1 MAKRR
6 RFWLIGLLVVTLVA
20 SGTWSWSRASVMAQ
34 DNTNL
39 LTNGSLERPY
49 YGQGASTRT
58 VPQGWNLWVGAG
70 APEAFPH
77 TDRLQVLDGEVAWNV
92 KQGYTAFTAAGYQ
105 RVGGLQ
111 AGETVTLTGFG
122 WVYTCNDTTTSCII
136 SDPPYRRSDP
146 SAGAVIKVGIDP
158 TGGTDPN
165 AATVQWSASAS
176 PYDQWAQMNVSAA
189 VTADA
194 VTVFLYMS
202 QAKGLA
208 LNNVYWDKI
217 SLVRSAP
224 AATPTAQYAP
234 FVVPQSVRPDG
245 SIVHVVQAG
254 DTLSAIVYAYREYNV
269 TAESIAALNTGLK
282 PNTRVLQIGQEIV
295 ILPPGSVDPATG
307 KLLPQGAS
315 SAPSTSVGTPVGTP
329 ATPTAPT
336 PISSPTPVPGQGEG
350 VAVAQNST
358 PVPAEGQ
365 QEIPPVTYVAVRA
378 SYYPFEHGAMFWLE
392 DVDQVYVLTNG
403 TTPLD
408 GTFKAFR
415 NTWREGMPETDPNI
429 QPPSGLTQPDKSFGQ
444 AWRTY
449 PGVRDS
455 LGWGTG
461 TAHDYTALVVRQGA
475 NITIS
480 GPDNR
485 VYELSEDGTWRA
497 IDYYAQQ

>member
-6 RFWLIGLLVVTLVA
+6 RFWLISVLVVTLVA
-20 SGTWSWSRASVMAQ
+20 GGVWSWSRAPVMAQ
-34 DNTNL
+34 DSPNL

-58 VPQGWNLWVGAG
+58 VPQGWNIWVGAG

-77 TDRLQVLDGEVAWNV
+77 TDRIQVLDGEVAWNV

-111 AGETVTLTGFG
+111 AGDTVTLTGYG
-122 WVYTCNDTTTSCII
+122 WVYTCNDTSNSCII

-146 SAGAVIKVGIDP
+146 SAEAMLKVGIDP
-158 TGGTDPN
+158 AGGTDPN
-165 AATVQWSASAS
+165 SANVQWSASAA
-176 PYDQWAQMNVSAA
+176 PYDQWAQMSVSA
-189 VTADA
+189 TATGDA
-194 VTVFLYMS
+194 VTVFLYMT

-217 SLVRSAP
+217 SLVRSASAP

-234 FVVPQSVRPDG
+234 FVVPQAVRPDG
-245 SIVHVVQAG
+245 SVVHVVQAG

-295 ILPPGSVDPATG
+295 ILPPGSVDPTTG
-307 KLLPQGAS
+307 KLRPQGAPPIDNTPAAPTL
-315 SAPSTSVGTPVGTP
+315 APSAAP
-329 ATPTAPT
+329 AANQGEEVVVAQN
-336 PISSPTPVPGQGEG
+336 PTPVP
-350 VAVAQNST
+350 
-358 PVPAEGQ
+358 PEGQ
-365 QEIPPVTYVAVRA
+365 QQVPPVTYVAVRA
-378 SYYPFEHGAMFWLE
+378 SYFPFEHGAMFWLE

-415 NTWREGMPETDPNI
+415 NTWREGMPETDPSI
-429 QPPSGLTQPDKSFGQ
+429 QPPAGLTQPDKSFGQ

-497 IDYYAQQ
+497 VDYYAQP

>member
-1 MAKRR
+1 MAKRHR
-6 RFWLIGLLVVTLVA
+6 LWLVGLLLVA
-20 SGTWSWSRASVMAQ
+20 FAVSGVWSGSRAPVMAQ
-34 DNTNL
+34 DNQNL

-77 TDRLQVLDGEVAWNV
+77 TDRVQVLDGEVSWNLH
-92 KQGYTAFTAAGYQ
+92 QGYTVFTAAGFQ

-111 AGETVTLTGFG
+111 AGDTVTLTGNG
-122 WVYTCNDTTTSCII
+122 WVFTCNDTSTSCAT
-136 SDPPYRRSDP
+136 SDPPYRRSDTA
-146 SAGAVIKVGIDP
+146 AGAVLKVGIDP

-165 AATVQWSASAS
+165 SANVQWSASAS
-176 PYDQWAQMNVSAA
+176 PYDQWAQMNVTAA
-189 VTADA
+189 ATGDT
-194 VTVFLYMS
+194 VTVFLYMT
-202 QAKGLA
+202 QTAGLA
-208 LNNVYWDKI
+208 LNNVYWDSI

-269 TAESIAALNTGLK
+269 TAQSISALNTGLK
-282 PNTRVLQIGQEIV
+282 PNTRVLQIGQEIM
-295 ILPPGSVDPATG
+295 ILPPGSVDPTTG
-307 KLLPQGAS
+307 KLRPQGAP
-315 SAPSTSVGTPVGTP
+315 SAGGTPEAPAAPTP
-329 ATPTAPT
+329 MPTATPTG
-336 PISSPTPVPGQGEG
+336 GQGEQ
-350 VAVAQNST
+350 VAVAQS
-358 PVPAEGQ
+358 PSPAPAEGQ
-365 QEIPPVTYVAVRA
+365 QEVPPVTYVAVRA
-378 SYYPFEHGAMFWLE
+378 SYFPFEHGSMFWVE
-392 DVDQVYVLTNG
+392 NVDQVYVLTDG
-403 TTPLD
+403 TTPLE
-408 GTFKAFR
+408 GTYKAYR
-415 NTWREGMPETDPNI
+415 NTWREGMPETDPSI
-429 QPPSGLTQPDKSFGQ
+429 QPPAGLTQPDKSFGQ

-497 IDYYAQQ
+497 VDYYGQP

>member
-1 MAKRR
+1 
-6 RFWLIGLLVVTLVA
+6 
-20 SGTWSWSRASVMAQ
+20 
-34 DNTNL
+34 
-39 LTNGSLERPY
+39 
-49 YGQGASTRT
+49 
-58 VPQGWNLWVGAG
+58 
-70 APEAFPH
+70 
-77 TDRLQVLDGEVAWNV
+77 VL
-92 KQGYTAFTAAGYQ
+92 
-105 RVGGLQ
+105 
-111 AGETVTLTGFG
+111 
-122 WVYTCNDTTTSCII
+122 
-136 SDPPYRRSDP
+136 
-146 SAGAVIKVGIDP
+146 KVGIDP

-165 AATVQWSASAS
+165 SANVQWSASAS
-176 PYDQWAQMNVSAA
+176 PYDQWAQMSVSA
-189 VTADA
+189 TATGDA

-217 SLVRSAP
+217 SLVRSASAP
-224 AATPTAQYAP
+224 AATPTPQYAP

-245 SIVHVVQAG
+245 SVVHVVQAG

-295 ILPPGSVDPATG
+295 ILPPGSVDPTTG
-307 KLLPQGAS
+307 KLRPQGAPPLNAPAATPAGAAVPTL
-315 SAPSTSVGTPVGTP
+315 APSAVP
-329 ATPTAPT
+329 AA
-336 PISSPTPVPGQGEG
+336 GQGEE
-350 VAVAQNST
+350 VAVAQNPS

-365 QEIPPVTYVAVRA
+365 QEVPPVTYVAVRA
-378 SYYPFEHGAMFWLE
+378 SYFPCEQGAMFWLE
-392 DVDQVYVLTNG
+392 DVDQVYVLVNG
-403 TTPLD
+403 TTPLE

-415 NTWREGMPETDPNI
+415 NTWREGMPETDPSI
-429 QPPSGLTQPDKSFGQ
+429 QPPAGLTQPDKSFGQ

-475 NITIS
+475 NITVS

-497 IDYYAQQ
+497 VDYYAQP